1 MSHKGQLWADSTRT
15 AMVAMSERQLSP
27 EKGEA
32 NVDLEDRLEYDF
44 DSSIPHSGTETSEMA
59 RMGNRPPGHQS
70 MQPLQLRTCMAESRA
85 LLMN

>member
-1 MSHKGQLWADSTRT
+1 
-15 AMVAMSERQLSP
+15 MVAMSERQLSP

-32 NVDLEDRLEYDF
+32 KVDLEDRLEYYF

-59 RMGNRPPGHQS
+59 RRGNRSPGHQS
-70 MQPLQLRTCMAESRA
+70 MQSLQRRTWRSEGRA

>member
-1 MSHKGQLWADSTRT
+1 
-15 AMVAMSERQLSP
+15 MVAMSERQLSP

-32 NVDLEDRLEYDF
+32 NVDLEDRLEYDI

-70 MQPLQLRTCMAESRA
+70 MQSLQRRTCMSESRA